1 MFQLQL
7 FFLLHCDEWDRV
19 VALPRHKFVTGATLL
34 QLDLPQQYRVTICR
48 YQKEVRIDFRHFINE
63 HPTIKRL
70 YFNTRQWNY
79 LKRLAPHIDKSIS
92 NAVLF
97 E

>member
-1 MFQLQL
+1 MP
-7 FFLLHCDEWDRV
+7 HAPVV

-34 QLDLPQQYRVTICR
+34 QLGQTICR

-79 LKRLAPHIDKSIS
+79 LKRLVQSVPITIKVVNSKPNQAGCTRNNI
-92 NAVLF
+92 V
-97 E
+97 